1 LLFIA
6 VNTSLIAGF
15 GQSVSAGRSRL
26 SMTDSDQDSYQR
38 FVQEQIDP
46 YNLVPASYYQDLIR
60 STTQQTARRT
70 EAWQTRLEKSRC
82 TISTLALFKRK
93 SENADFINFSKLAD
107 AYQQATTLT
116 QTPSPF
122 TPFTTRNASTYDRSA
137 QQDQLQVAQSKQAIE
152 EIFLAFGIAN
162 PDLYNKIGEL
172 DTQLRGILEP
182 FFDPRF
188 VTVSDLI
195 LQNIPL
201 LEGSPDKAGSIITV
215 PRGDCLKRYYPD
227 ADLVSLAQN
236 RRRALATA
244 DTLIT
249 QAAKEYPQIA
259 PIWRGY
265 LCDAYELF
273 LSSGITILA
282 TRMAAY
288 ELIETIRELQT
299 TCKTTLIGFLR
310 RLKSI
315 TQQQQTTYTSAVKDK
330 LMSAAPPFTAA
341 ANHQLITLIPQWTTQ
356 SPDLKNALDALSK
369 TAEQKTKDR
378 LELIAALTAEIPDI
392 HDAPEITQ
400 LKTELGRLHR
410 VFAAANKQ
418 VYNHA
423 ALCAALV
430 PPAPRSARTDV
441 VWTNGAAEGGVSDDD
456 GTELS
461 SKSRL
466 VAFDETGDDLSGDEN
481 PGSSPDEG
489 SSDDL
494 PTPRKGGAW
503 SGGQRTDS
511 GARINPTLEKQLR
524 VQVATPGKGGDIC
537 PICFKQF
544 LPGEEVWVCTRCNK
558 IFGHDKTTC
567 YKTIPRQCPLCRA
580 DTSLLARWT
589 IPTVDAK
596 PQRGITISRT
606 GIYSLKE
613 PRNGATS
620 VSLKDSDDKPIQDA
634 QALYYSHRLKKY
646 KVVRA
651 DDPDHTYLED
661 TSDERQKTDRTLELR
676 FTSNT
681 MTLQA
686 ADGESLI

>member
-1 LLFIA
+1 LLFAA

-15 GQSVSAGRSRL
+15 RQSLSAGRSRL
-26 SMTDSDQDSYQR
+26 SMTDSDQAAYQR
-38 FVQEQIDP
+38 FVEKQINP

-70 EAWQTRLEKSRC
+70 EAWRTRIRENRC
-82 TISTLALFKRK
+82 TVSTLALFKRK

-107 AYQQATTLT
+107 AYQQATALS

-122 TPFTTRNASTYDRSA
+122 TPFTNRNASTYDRSA
-137 QQDQLQVAQSKQAIE
+137 QQDQLQVAQSKQAIDN
-152 EIFLAFGIAN
+152 IFSKCGINN
-162 PDLYNKIGEL
+162 PNLYNEIGDL

-182 FFDPRF
+182 FFGTQF

-201 LEGSPDKAGSIITV
+201 LEGSSDQAGSIITV
-215 PRGDCLKRYYPD
+215 PLGDCLKRYYND
-227 ADLVSLAQN
+227 ADIVSLAQN
-236 RRRALATA
+236 RRSDLATA

-249 QAAKEYPQIA
+249 KAEAQYPQIA
-259 PIWRGY
+259 PIWRGH

-282 TRMAAY
+282 ARVAAY

-310 RLKSI
+310 KLKSI
-315 TQQQQTTYTSAVKDK
+315 TQQQQTTYASAVSDK
-330 LMSAAPPFTAA
+330 LMSAAPPFTVAE
-341 ANHQLITLIPQWTTQ
+341 NHQLIALIPQWTTQ
-356 SPDLKNALDALSK
+356 SPDLKKALDALSK
-369 TAEQKTKDR
+369 TAEQQTKAG
-378 LELIAALTAEIPDI
+378 LELIATLTAEIPDI

-456 GTELS
+456 ETELASES
-461 SKSRL
+461 SL
-466 VAFDETGDDLSGDEN
+466 VAHDEEGDELSGD
-481 PGSSPDEG
+481 G
-489 SSDDL
+489 L
-494 PTPRKGGAW
+494 PTPREGGAW

-511 GARINPTLEKQLR
+511 GPRT
-524 VQVATPGKGGDIC
+524 GK
-537 PICFKQF
+537 
-544 LPGEEVWVCTRCNK
+544 
-558 IFGHDKTTC
+558 
-567 YKTIPRQCPLCRA
+567 
-580 DTSLLARWT
+580 
-589 IPTVDAK
+589 
-596 PQRGITISRT
+596 ISRT

-613 PRNGATS
+613 THNSATS
-620 VSLKDSDDKPIQDA
+620 VSLKDSDGKPIQDA
-634 QALYYSHRLKKY
+634 QALYYSHRLQKY

-651 DDPDHTYLED
+651 DNPDHTYLED
-661 TSDERQKTDRTLELR
+661 TSERQKTAQTLELR
-676 FTSNT
+676 FTSNI